1 MGRGDSSWQDR
12 HPKKP
17 SSSKKKPSS
26 LPDGTIKDMISA
38 TINGATT
45 PTIDTSVGTEGYDD
59 TKATTA
65 VNPPRNPQVGE
76 SIMNSGGTG
85 ANETYDFSKG
95 SKAVSTS
102 TQSTTSKKRKSSL
115 RVNIS
120 GAGGTGRNIV

>member
-12 HPKKP
+12 NHHIGKSRGGKKT
-17 SSSKKKPSS
+17 STSKITPVKKNEEV
-26 LPDGTIKDMISA
+26 TE
-38 TINGATT
+38 TT
-45 PTIDTSVGTEGYDD
+45 PTVDTSVGTEGYDD

-65 VNPPRNPQVGE
+65 VNRPSNPQVGE

-85 ANETYDFSKG
+85 ANETYDPSKG
-95 SKAVSTS
+95 SKAVSTT

-115 RVNIS
+115 KVNIS

>member
-12 HPKKP
+12 NHHIGKSSGGKKT
-17 SSSKKKPSS
+17 ST
-26 LPDGTIKDMISA
+26 GTITPVKKNEGV
-38 TINGATT
+38 TETT
-45 PTIDTSVGTEGYDD
+45 PSVDTSVGTEGYDD

-85 ANETYDFSKG
+85 ANETYDSSKG
-95 SKAVSTS
+95 SKAVSTT

-115 RVNIS
+115 KVNIS

>member
-12 HPKKP
+12 NHHIGKSRGGKKT
-17 SSSKKKPSS
+17 STGK
-26 LPDGTIKDMISA
+26 ISPVRK
-38 TINGATT
+38 IVESIETT
-45 PTIDTSVGTEGYDD
+45 PTVDSSVGTEGYDD

-65 VNPPRNPQVGE
+65 AGPSSNPQVGE

-85 ANETYDFSKG
+85 ANETYDSSKG
-95 SKAVSTS
+95 SKAVSTT

-115 RVNIS
+115 KVNIS

>member
-12 HPKKP
+12 NHHLGKSRGGKKT
-17 SSSKKKPSS
+17 ST
-26 LPDGTIKDMISA
+26 GTIVRFFKKNEEV
-38 TINGATT
+38 TETT
-45 PTIDTSVGTEGYDD
+45 PSVDTSVGTEGYDD

-65 VNPPRNPQVGE
+65 VNPPSNPQVGE

-85 ANETYDFSKG
+85 ANETYDSSKG
-95 SKAVSTS
+95 SKAVSTT

-115 RVNIS
+115 KVNIS

>member
-12 HPKKP
+12 NHHIGKSRGDKKT
-17 SSSKKKPSS
+17 STSKIPPVKKNEEV
-26 LPDGTIKDMISA
+26 TE
-38 TINGATT
+38 TT

-65 VNPPRNPQVGE
+65 EPYDPSKNPQVGE

-85 ANETYDFSKG
+85 ANETYDSSKG
-95 SKAVSTS
+95 SKGTS
-102 TQSTTSKKRKSSL
+102 APTATSKKRKSSL
-115 RVNIS
+115 KVNIS

>member
-12 HPKKP
+12 NHHIGKSKGGKKT
-17 SSSKKKPSS
+17 ST
-26 LPDGTIKDMISA
+26 GTIDSFFKKNEEV
-38 TINGATT
+38 TETT
-45 PTIDTSVGTEGYDD
+45 PSVGTSVGTEGYDD

-65 VNPPRNPQVGE
+65 INPPRNPQVGE

-95 SKAVSTS
+95 SKAVSTT

-115 RVNIS
+115 KVNIS